1 MAIDTAHRLEN
12 ALSEPDGLLSRAAL
26 QLRQFVCGLHGHD
39 ALMHFEQGRI
49 SLLCASC
56 GHETPGWEI
65 KQAHATGAKSEPSR
79 RVLRMPLMHERR
91 VA

>member
-1 MAIDTAHRLEN
+1 MATDTGHRVDTTFT
-12 ALSEPDGLLSRAAL
+12 EPDGLLSKTAL
-26 QLRQFVCGLHGHD
+26 QVRQLVCGLHGHD
-39 ALMHFEQGRI
+39 LLMHFEQGRI

-65 KQAHATGAKSEPSR
+65 KETAATVQGSQSSTRIA
-79 RVLRMPLMHERR
+79 RMPLADERR

>member
-1 MAIDTAHRLEN
+1 MATNTAHRFDTTFT
-12 ALSEPDGLLSRAAL
+12 EPDGLLSKAAL

-39 ALMHFEQGRI
+39 SLMHFERGRI

-65 KQAHATGAKSEPSR
+65 TETTATVQKPAQSPR
-79 RVLRMPLMHERR
+79 IVRMPLVHERR

>member
-1 MAIDTAHRLEN
+1 MAIDPTHRLAN
-12 ALSEPDGLLSRAAL
+12 IFSEADGLLPRAAL
-26 QLRQFVCGLHGHD
+26 QFRQFVCGLHGHD
-39 ALMHFEQGRI
+39 SLMHFEQGRI

-65 KQAHATGAKSEPSR
+65 KQKHATRTKPEPSP
-79 RVLRMPLMHERR
+79 RVVRMPLVQERR

>member
-1 MAIDTAHRLEN
+1 MATDTAHRVDTTFT
-12 ALSEPDGLLSRAAL
+12 EPDGLLSKTAL

-39 ALMHFEQGRI
+39 LLMHFEQGRI

-65 KQAHATGAKSEPSR
+65 KETTATVERSQSPPR
-79 RVLRMPLMHERR
+79 IVRMPLAHERR

>member
-1 MAIDTAHRLEN
+1 MATHIAHRLETN
-12 ALSEPDGLLSRAAL
+12 PEPGSLLSKAAS

-39 ALMHFEQGRI
+39 SLMHFEQGRI

-56 GHETPGWEI
+56 GHETPGWEV
-65 KQAHATGAKSEPSR
+65 KASSLQRTRSESSPR
-79 RVLRMPLMHERR
+79 IVHLPLVHERR

>member
-1 MAIDTAHRLEN
+1 MAIETAHH
-12 ALSEPDGLLSRAAL
+12 SPTEPEGLLNRAAL

-39 ALMHFEQGRI
+39 SLKHFEQGRI

-56 GHETPGWEI
+56 GHETPGWDI
-65 KQAHATGAKSEPSR
+65 KEAPRSTVDSSP
-79 RVLRMPLMHERR
+79 RVVRMPLVHERR

>member
-1 MAIDTAHRLEN
+1 MAIETVHHPQT
-12 ALSEPDGLLSRAAL
+12 EPDGLLTRAAL

-39 ALMHFEQGRI
+39 SLMHFEQGRI

-56 GHETPGWEI
+56 GHETPGWDI
-65 KQAHATGAKSEPSR
+65 KEAQTPRSTVDTSR
-79 RVLRMPLMHERR
+79 RVVRMPLVRERR

>member
-1 MAIDTAHRLEN
+1 MATDTGHRVDTTFT
-12 ALSEPDGLLSRAAL
+12 EPDGLLSKTAL
-26 QLRQFVCGLHGHD
+26 QVRQLVCGLHGHD
-39 ALMHFEQGRI
+39 LLMHFEQGRI

-65 KQAHATGAKSEPSR
+65 NETSATVQKPASSSR
-79 RVLRMPLMHERR
+79 VVRMPLVHERR